1 MTTSGLNRY
10 ERDADGGILVDV
22 SANRA
27 EDLYNVFDRSAPY
40 SRRDLDQSL
49 VNYIIEC
56 ARELRDEPFSI
67 RVSLASYPDPSM
79 LSRVKQGVRNYFV
92 YRAEVER
99 REHTQLIRRSLLF
112 FVIGVSILL
121 LSISLRQW
129 LGPSPSAIASVLGEG
144 LTVAAWV
151 SLWESLAGFL
161 INWIPKRKNVAL
173 YQRLAAAELVFSSHD
188 RPAQRPGNS

>member
-1 MTTSGLNRY
+1 VTKSDLSRY
-10 ERDADGGILVDV
+10 ERDAEGGILVDV
-22 SANRA
+22 SASRA

-49 VNYIIEC
+49 VDYIIEC
-56 ARELRDEPFSI
+56 ARELGDEPFSI
-67 RVSLASYPDPSM
+67 RVSLASYPDAAM
-79 LSRVKQGVRNYFV
+79 LSRIKSGVRNYFV

-99 REHTQLIRRSLLF
+99 RQHTQLILRSLLF

-129 LGPSPSAIASVLGEG
+129 LGHSPSVIASVLGEG

-173 YQRLAAAELVFSSHD
+173 YQRLARAELVFSSD
-188 RPAQRPGNS
+188 DSSVTLSSRA